1 MEGEKVS
8 IPRYRGSKLSKV
20 KKMDIFPK
28 VEDPYKMQ
36 SSVGG
41 TFSIFS
47 FGIIAFL
54 IYSEINYYLNSQ
66 FIFKFSPDVDLEE
79 KLKINI
85 DITVAMPCGHVG
97 ADILDSTNQNTFK
110 FGQLE
115 EEDTWFELSQNQKL
129 HFENKKHFNS
139 YLREEYHS
147 IKDLLWRSSF
157 STYYGDLPARSE
169 FPDRPYDACRIYGNL
184 VLNKVAGNFHITAGK
199 SISLPRGHI
208 HISAFISDRDYNFTH
223 RINQF
228 SFGEPSPGIVH
239 PLEGDELILQNGMT
253 VVNYFIEVVPTTV
266 KTFLN
271 SISTY
276 QYSVKELTRPINHD
290 KGSHGIPG
298 IYFKYD
304 MSALRVTISQERD
317 HLGMFLARLCSII
330 GGVYVCSGILNSIVQ
345 LIIQFVTWSW
355 VGKKDEAPSLLQDAS
370 KAQFPGYVSTTPPQ

>member
-1 MEGEKVS
+1 METEKVS
-8 IPRYRGSKLSKV
+8 IPRYRGSRLNKV

-28 VEDPYKMQ
+28 IEDPYKMT

-41 TFSIFS
+41 TFSIIS
-47 FGIIAFL
+47 FVIIGWL
-54 IYSEINYYLNSQ
+54 LYSEISYYFNSK
-66 FIFKFSPDVDLEE
+66 FVFKFSPDVELEE

-85 DITVAMPCGHVG
+85 DMTVAMPCGLVG
-97 ADILDSTNQNTFK
+97 TDVLDSTNQNTFK

-115 EEDTWFELSQNQKL
+115 EEDTWFELSDNQKV

-139 YLREEYHS
+139 YLREEYHAV
-147 IKDLLWRSSF
+147 KDLLWKSSF
-157 STYYGDLPARSE
+157 STHFGEMPPRDHT
-169 FPDRPYDACRIYGNL
+169 PDRPYDGCRIYGSL

-208 HISAFISDRDYNFTH
+208 HISAFISDSDYNFTH
-223 RINQF
+223 RINRL
-228 SFGEPSPGIVH
+228 SFGDSSPGIVH
-239 PLEGDELILQNGMT
+239 PLEGDELIISNSMT

-271 SISTY
+271 TISTY

-304 MSALRVTISQERD
+304 MSALRVTVSQERD
-317 HLGMFLARLCSII
+317 HLGMFLARLCAIV
-330 GGVYVCSGILNSIVQ
+330 GGVYVCSGIVNNLVQ
-345 LIIQFVTWSW
+345 LVINFVTCNWSRKSQDGELKQQTFQNC
-355 VGKKDEAPSLLQDAS
+355 VTTEAP
-370 KAQFPGYVSTTPPQ
+370 K

>member
-1 MEGEKVS
+1 MENEKVS
-8 IPRYRGSKLSKV
+8 IPRYRGSRLNKV

-28 VEDPYKMQ
+28 IEDPYKMT

-41 TFSIFS
+41 TFSIITF
-47 FGIIAFL
+47 IIIGWL
-54 IYSEINYYLNSQ
+54 LYSEISYYFNSK
-66 FIFKFSPDVDLEE
+66 FVFKFSPDVELEE

-85 DITVAMPCGHVG
+85 DMTVAMPCGLVG
-97 ADILDSTNQNTFK
+97 TDVLDSTNQNTFK

-115 EEDTWFELSQNQKL
+115 EEDTWFELSDNQKV

-139 YLREEYHS
+139 YLREEYHAV
-147 IKDLLWRSSF
+147 KDLLWKSSF
-157 STYYGDLPARSE
+157 STHFGEMPPRDHT
-169 FPDRPYDACRIYGNL
+169 PDRPYDGCRIYGSL

-208 HISAFISDRDYNFTH
+208 HISAFISDTDYNFTH
-223 RINQF
+223 RINRL
-228 SFGEPSPGIVH
+228 SFGDSSPGIVH
-239 PLEGDELILQNGMT
+239 PLEGDELIIPNSMT

-271 SISTY
+271 TISTY

-304 MSALRVTISQERD
+304 MSALRVTVSQERD
-317 HLGMFLARLCSII
+317 HLGMFLARLCAIV
-330 GGVYVCSGILNSIVQ
+330 GGVYVCSGIVNNIVQ
-345 LIIQFVTWSW
+345 LVINFVTCNWSRKNQNGELKQQTFQNC
-355 VGKKDEAPSLLQDAS
+355 VTTEAP
-370 KAQFPGYVSTTPPQ
+370 K

>member
-1 MEGEKVS
+1 MESEKVS
-8 IPRYRGSKLSKV
+8 IPRFRGSRLNRV

-28 VEDPYKMQ
+28 VEDPYKMT

-47 FGIIAFL
+47 FLIIGFL
-54 IYSEINYYLNSQ
+54 VYSEISYYLNSQ
-66 FIFKFSPDVDLEE
+66 FVFKFSPDVELEE

-85 DITVAMPCGHVG
+85 DLTVAMPCGHVG

-115 EEDTWFELSQNQKL
+115 EEDTWFELAQNQKMQ
-129 HFENKKHFNS
+129 FENKKHFNS

-157 STYYGDLPARSE
+157 FTQFGDLPPRSDT
-169 FPDRPYDACRIYGNL
+169 PDRPYDACRIYGNL

-208 HISAFISDRDYNFTH
+208 HISAFISERDYNFTH
-223 RINQF
+223 RINRF
-228 SFGEPSPGIVH
+228 SFGDPSPGIVH
-239 PLEGDELILQNGMT
+239 PLEGDELILQSGMT
-253 VVNYFIEVVPTTV
+253 IVNYFIEVVPTTV
-266 KTFLN
+266 KTFLT

-304 MSALRVTISQERD
+304 MSALRVTVSQERD
-317 HLGMFLARLCSII
+317 HLGMFLARLCSIV
-330 GGVYVCSGILNSIVQ
+330 GGVYVCSGILNNIVQ
-345 LIIQFVTWSW
+345 LIINFVTCNWLNQ
-355 VGKKDEAPSLLQDAS
+355 KDETAPLHKDSS
-370 KAQFPGYVSTTPPQ
+370 KTQFSTLVNTIPPT

>member
-1 MEGEKVS
+1 METEKIS
-8 IPRYRGSKLSKV
+8 IPRYRGSKLNKL
-20 KKMDIFPK
+20 KKIDIFPK
-28 VEDPYKMQ
+28 VEDPYKVT

-41 TFSIFS
+41 TFSLVS
-47 FGIIAFL
+47 FLLMGWL
-54 IYSEINYYLNSQ
+54 IYSEITYYLNSK
-66 FIFKFSPDVDLEE
+66 FVFKFSPDVQLEE

-85 DITVAMPCGHVG
+85 DLTVAMPCQNVG

-115 EEDTWFELSQNQKL
+115 EEDTWFELSHDQRI

-139 YLREEYHS
+139 YLREEYHA

-157 STYYGDLPARSE
+157 STQFGDLPARSDI
-169 FPDRPYDACRIYGNL
+169 PNKPYDACRIYGNL
-184 VLNKVAGNFHITAGK
+184 ILNKVAGNFHITAGK

-223 RINQF
+223 RINRF
-228 SFGEPSPGIVH
+228 SFGDPSPGIVH
-239 PLEGDELILQNGMT
+239 PLEGDELILTNGMT

-266 KTFLN
+266 NTFLN

-290 KGSHGIPG
+290 KGSHGMPG
-298 IYFKYD
+298 IFFKYD

-317 HLGMFLARLCSII
+317 NFGMFLAKLCSVV
-330 GGVYVCSGILNSIVQ
+330 GGVFVCSGILNSIVQ
-345 LIIQFVTWSW
+345 CIISFVTCNW
-355 VGKKDEAPSLLQDAS
+355 KS
-370 KAQFPGYVSTTPPQ
+370 KEVNGMTVEQNNRKYQNLVTTVPPM